1 MHIDDLPDFQGE
13 RLATLLAGYLA
24 TAPAAVRYVFETI
37 LRADDARLQSI
48 VHRQPADDGAAS
60 APAAIPSL
68 EAAVDQVAGELRMD
82 REALHD
88 EARAFLV
95 GWVWR
100 HLEIARI
107 DRLVEASGDL
117 QQLLSEFMVL
127 LLGRDYAGS
136 EDGATREIGVADLVL
151 VPRAAAARAAESRR
165 RASKIN
171 EAVSWARENLE
182 AYPSKNAAA
191 AAAAN
196 RFGVLYDS
204 VRRKLR

>member
-1 MHIDDLPDFQGE
+1 MHIDDLPGFQGE

-24 TAPAAVRYVFETI
+24 TAPVSVRYALEAFRRAEAERNRLMTQR
-37 LRADDARLQSI
+37 LRAT
-48 VHRQPADDGAAS
+48 DG
-60 APAAIPSL
+60 PVNWLPPITL
-68 EAAVDQVAGELRMD
+68 ESVIDQVAGELRMD
-82 REALHD
+82 REALHG
-88 EARAFLV
+88 EVRGFLV

-117 QQLLSEFMVL
+117 QQLISEFMVL
-127 LLGRDYAGS
+127 LLGRDYVGS
-136 EDGATREIGVADLVL
+136 EDGAPREIGVADLVA

-171 EAVSWARENLE
+171 EAVRWARENLG

-191 AAAAN
+191 AAAAQLFEVN
-196 RFGVLYDS
+196 FDS

>member
-1 MHIDDLPDFQGE
+1 MHIDDLPSIAGD
-13 RLATLLAGYLA
+13 RLASLLAAYLA
-24 TAPAAVRYVFETI
+24 TAPVAVRCVLETL
-37 LRADDARLQSI
+37 LRADDAWLQSI

-82 REALHD
+82 REALHG
-88 EARAFLV
+88 EVRAFLV

-100 HLEIARI
+100 YLEIARI
-107 DRLVEASGDL
+107 DRLVVASDDL
-117 QQLLSEFMVL
+117 QRLLGEFIIL
-127 LLGRDYAGS
+127 LDGRDYVGS
-136 EDGATREIGVADLVL
+136 EDGTTREIGVADLVA

-165 RASKIN
+165 RASRIN
-171 EAVSWARENLE
+171 QAVSWARENLE

-191 AAAAN
+191 AAAAQL
-196 RFGVLYDS
+196 FHVKFDS

>member
-1 MHIDDLPDFQGE
+1 MHIDDLPSIAGD
-13 RLATLLAGYLA
+13 RIATFLAGHLA

-82 REALHD
+82 RKALHG
-88 EARAFLV
+88 AVRAFLT

-100 HLEIARI
+100 YLEIARI

-127 LLGRDYAGS
+127 LLGHDYVGS
-136 EDGATREIGVADLVL
+136 EDGATREIGVADLVV

-165 RASKIN
+165 RASRIN
-171 EAVSWARENLE
+171 QAVRWARENLGD
-182 AYPSKNAAA
+182 YPSKNAAA
-191 AAAAN
+191 AAAAQ
-196 RFGVLYDS
+196 RFEVNFDS